1 MATGSAGTN
10 IWWTLCA
17 SFSRSKQAETS
28 LVWCLKSLKGRCYFH
43 NQIWILCSKGKW
55 AKMQFCNFN
64 FSPQMTFFWSLF
76 SECLCHLLTHFVI
89 VQLLSCVRFFATCV
103 LQHARLPC
111 PSLSPRICSNSCPLS
126 HQWMPSTILS
136 SVVRFHITF
145 LKSYKVS
152 WGGNRGALLTSY
164 THVHTQHGTCPWV
177 RFMGC
182 PHHLAQQ
189 RDCGRPS
196 ICSWFTSVQSL
207 KSCLALCDPIDHSTP
222 GFPVH
227 HQLLEFLRLSPIF
240 RSDD

>member
-1 MATGSAGTN
+1 
-10 IWWTLCA
+10 
-17 SFSRSKQAETS
+17 
-28 LVWCLKSLKGRCYFH
+28 
-43 NQIWILCSKGKW
+43 
-55 AKMQFCNFN
+55 MQFCNFN

-227 HQLLEFLRLSPIF
+227 HQLLEFTQTHVYWVGDAIQPSQPLSSSSPAF
-240 RSDD
+240 NLSQHQGLFQWVNSSHEVAKVLEFQL

>member
-1 MATGSAGTN
+1 
-10 IWWTLCA
+10 
-17 SFSRSKQAETS
+17 
-28 LVWCLKSLKGRCYFH
+28 
-43 NQIWILCSKGKW
+43 
-55 AKMQFCNFN
+55 MQFCNFN

-164 THVHTQHGTCPWV
+164 THVHTRHGTCRWV

-227 HQLLEFLRLSPIF
+227 HQLLEFTQTHVYWVGDAIQPSHRLLSPSLPSF
-240 RSDD
+240 NLAQHQGLFKWVSSSHQVTEVLEF

>member
-1 MATGSAGTN
+1 MPLAYTFCDCSVAQ
-10 IWWTLCA
+10 LCPILCNLCTA
-17 SFSRSKQAETS
+17 ARQTS
-28 LVWCLKSLKGRCYFH
+28 LSFT
-43 NQIWILCSKGKW
+43 IS
-55 AKMQFCNFN
+55 
-64 FSPQMTFFWSLF
+64 
-76 SECLCHLLTHFVI
+76 
-89 VQLLSCVRFFATCV
+89 
-103 LQHARLPC
+103 
-111 PSLSPRICSNSCPLS
+111 RICSNSCPLS

-227 HQLLEFLRLSPIF
+227 HQLLEFTQTHVYWVGDAIQPSHRLLSPSLPSF
-240 RSDD
+240 NLAQHQGLFKWVSSSHQVTEVLEFQLQHQSFQWTPKTDLLLDGLVGSRCSPGDSHHS